1 MPDIISVS
9 QFTFLFFLCF
19 ATVRRSSRVKMISSK
34 GKNNN
39 LEMVR
44 SLSDYL
50 KEFLEVLGNNHE
62 ITESVPGLIVAVT
75 PRL

>member
-1 MPDIISVS
+1 
-9 QFTFLFFLCF
+9 
-19 ATVRRSSRVKMISSK
+19 MISTK

-39 LEMVR
+39 LELER
-44 SLSDYL
+44 WLSHYL

-62 ITESVPGLIVAVT
+62 ITESVPGLIVAVS

>member
-1 MPDIISVS
+1 
-9 QFTFLFFLCF
+9 
-19 ATVRRSSRVKMISSK
+19 MISWK

-39 LEMVR
+39 PETVR
-44 SLSDYL
+44 SLNDYL
-50 KEFLEVLGNNHE
+50 KLQFLEVLGNNHE

>member
-1 MPDIISVS
+1 
-9 QFTFLFFLCF
+9 
-19 ATVRRSSRVKMISSK
+19 MISWK

-44 SLSDYL
+44 SPNDYL
-50 KEFLEVLGNNHE
+50 KLQFLEVLGNNHK

>member
-1 MPDIISVS
+1 
-9 QFTFLFFLCF
+9 
-19 ATVRRSSRVKMISSK
+19 MISWK

-44 SLSDYL
+44 SPNDYL
-50 KEFLEVLGNNHE
+50 KLQFLEVLGHNHE

>member
-1 MPDIISVS
+1 
-9 QFTFLFFLCF
+9 
-19 ATVRRSSRVKMISSK
+19 MISSK